1 MEFISSVT
9 GRRSPSPALL
19 HLRSICGAWQR
30 KERQSPVAPDAPRGL
45 RGHLEHTKE
54 GAWLGRHA
62 PEPGGCTSGRAVPPL
77 LREPFSTFSPLFCR
91 VGAYRG
97 LVIGITSPSLS

>member
-1 MEFISSVT
+1 MSALALPSAPASAEHLWALAEK
-9 GRRSPSPALL
+9 RERESPA
-19 HLRSICGAWQR
+19 
-30 KERQSPVAPDAPRGL
+30 APDAPRWL
-45 RGHLEHTKE
+45 RGHLEHIKV
-54 GAWLGRHA
+54 GSRLGRHA

-77 LREPFSTFSPLFCR
+77 LKEQFSTFSPLFCR